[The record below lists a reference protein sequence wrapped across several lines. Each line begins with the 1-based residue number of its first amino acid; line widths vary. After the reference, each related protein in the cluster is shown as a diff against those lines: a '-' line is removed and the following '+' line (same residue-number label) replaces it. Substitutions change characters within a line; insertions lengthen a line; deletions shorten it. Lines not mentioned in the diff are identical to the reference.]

1 MANTVIG
8 SGISID
14 GEIRGDEAL
23 VIQGSV
29 KGKVA
34 VTGDLLVDAGATVD
48 ADIEGK
54 SIAVAGRLTGNV
66 HATDRVDVKAD
77 ARVIGDIKSPRIS
90 IADGASF
97 KGNID
102 MDV

>member
-14 GEIRGDEAL
+14 GEIRGEEAL

-66 HATDRVDVKAD
+66 HASDRVDVKAD